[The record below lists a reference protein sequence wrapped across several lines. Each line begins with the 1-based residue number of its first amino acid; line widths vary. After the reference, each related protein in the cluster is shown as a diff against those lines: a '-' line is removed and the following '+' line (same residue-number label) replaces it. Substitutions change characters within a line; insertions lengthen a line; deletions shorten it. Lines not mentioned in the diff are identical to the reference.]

1 MYSTAFWYLF
11 IVFWC
16 FWPYCVTTVTPF
28 HLFYERSNSGYAI
41 KPKTPVKRQTDTKI
55 QGNTF
60 FLHFFFI
67 FFNYYLLTFCSRSQ
81 ITWGDFFAFSII
93 LIEQFCSCYTEPH
106 LSFTCSPSWTTGR
119 AKFLTYLRPIGL
131 ETLPAY
137 FAENFVF
144 SAF

>member
-1 MYSTAFWYLF
+1 MTYLDL
-11 IVFWC
+11 
-16 FWPYCVTTVTPF
+16 TS
-28 HLFYERSNSGYAI
+28 FYERSNSGYAI
-41 KPKTPVKRQTDTKI
+41 KPKTPVKRQTDTKM
-55 QGNTF
+55 QGNTLQVRIIFTVLFLLF
-60 FLHFFFI
+60 FY

-93 LIEQFCSCYTEPH
+93 LIEQFCNCYTEPH
-106 LSFTCSPSWTTGR
+106 LSFTCPPSWTTSR